1 MRIWLVFL
9 VSAAMMKAES
19 ARTPVLV
26 ELFTSEGCSSCP
38 PADFLLSHLQKEQ
51 PIPGVQVISLSEHV
65 DYWNQLGW
73 ADPFSSP
80 GFTERQQKYSD
91 VFHRDG
97 VYTPQMVV
105 DGKAEFVGS
114 DSRTALR
121 AIGEAAKTPKASVG
135 LSCGANPI
143 SLQVRIDNMHSDAD
157 VLLAIAESSLQS
169 NVTRG
174 ENRGRLMEHD
184 GVTRRIS
191 IIGRA
196 KRQQAFTAEPRIV
209 IDKSWRRENLS
220 AVVFLQDRYS
230 RRVLGAGMIA
240 IPGCVE

>member
-105 DGKAEFVGS
+105 DGKAEF
-114 DSRTALR
+114 
-121 AIGEAAKTPKASVG
+121 
-135 LSCGANPI
+135 GANPI